1 MDITRKTI
9 EMPNQKKTT
18 CRYGHEDLQLW
29 VGKSGAKRI
38 QCRTCKREQSVA
50 SRVGPKS
57 KHAPAMVAKYDL
69 RIMEARAKIQ
79 KIQSQIDEL
88 EKKRDNFISQR
99 KERNDL
105 L

>member
-1 MDITRKTI
+1 
-9 EMPNQKKTT
+9 
-18 CRYGHEDLQLW
+18 
-29 VGKSGAKRI
+29 
-38 QCRTCKREQSVA
+38 
-50 SRVGPKS
+50 
-57 KHAPAMVAKYDL
+57 MVAKYDL